1 MKGLTFEQ
9 QIYLNYELRHLQQQ
23 KGLGWGKMR
32 EIRNL
37 YRKIKKFTHDRK
49 ASTAFVNDLMNAKN
63 MRDINYWLHIWEK
76 AYQEAKELRE
86 NFGAL

>member
-1 MKGLTFEQ
+1 MKGLTYEQ
-9 QIYLNYELRHLQQQ
+9 QIYLNYDLRRLQQT

-32 EIRNL
+32 QIRDL

-49 ASTAFVNDLMNAKN
+49 ASNVFIDDLMKAEN
-63 MRDINYWLHIWEK
+63 MRDINSRLYFWEC

-86 NFGAL
+86 AFEAL